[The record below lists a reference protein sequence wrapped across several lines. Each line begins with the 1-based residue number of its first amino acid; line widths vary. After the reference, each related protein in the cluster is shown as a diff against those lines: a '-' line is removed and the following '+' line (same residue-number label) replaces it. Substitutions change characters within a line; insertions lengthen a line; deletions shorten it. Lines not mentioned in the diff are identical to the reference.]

1 MEVKNGF
8 ASQTTNK
15 FQRWAKATANSYS
28 TDLLALLGI
37 QLFKTMDHY
46 FISLFKNPT
55 LAAYTIGLDDTGPSG
70 IGHLTS
76 SHPFAQSEDYTSD
89 IKVVR
94 SRIDLID
101 PDIQIMGSKVTT
113 IDSDVKVSGNHNA
126 WPLKRGNTDDNE
138 IQSHQPPSK
147 KQRKRW
153 AALSSSMPLVVAT
166 LNNGLSNLGNS
177 VEECLRLNQKSEES
191 GKSALKQLMK
201 ILKKKENQTEFAN
214 ETSPMLMERF
224 MLCMHSILTMVKEYL
239 VNVSVTPPHNIPGVS
254 EKGRMNRSETMIR
267 FLEAF
272 GSPRRFKDRR
282 LLRLIFLSV
291 QKRASHAHHP
301 CEEYPSSPQPLPG
314 GSAGLEWS
322 SRPDVWRDLQS
333 RLAPAPPTSPST
345 RPQPIQPQL
354 EQLHAHPAQEEAEEL
369 LDLRHLQFQLD
380 PSSSLSDFLPSHHP
394 PAPPRAQP
402 HNQPRN
408 PTRNNPEHPS
418 ADGKAQDIAA
428 SLDRAN
434 QKLKSASLDYFDQH
448 SLLTCLVHLV
458 RNKFH

>member
-1 MEVKNGF
+1 MRV
-8 ASQTTNK
+8 SDIHD
-15 FQRWAKATANSYS
+15 W
-28 TDLLALLGI
+28 
-37 QLFKTMDHY
+37 FKTMDHY

-55 LAAYTIGLDDTGPSG
+55 LEAYTIGLDDTGPSG

-76 SHPFAQSEDYTSD
+76 CTCAYYTQYCSTCKHMYFLARQNQLLVVEMAVGQERQTIQTHTVTPAHPFAQSEDYTSD

-101 PDIQIMGSKVTT
+101 PDIQIIGSKVTT

-254 EKGRMNRSETMIR
+254 EKGRMNRSEVNK
-267 FLEAF
+267 LVEE
-272 GSPRRFKDRR
+272 FKM
-282 LLRLIFLSV
+282 V
-291 QKRASHAHHP
+291 GWQ
-301 CEEYPSSPQPLPG
+301 
-314 GSAGLEWS
+314 
-322 SRPDVWRDLQS
+322 
-333 RLAPAPPTSPST
+333 
-345 RPQPIQPQL
+345 
-354 EQLHAHPAQEEAEEL
+354 
-369 LDLRHLQFQLD
+369 HLKQVC
-380 PSSSLSDFLPSHHP
+380 
-394 PAPPRAQP
+394 A
-402 HNQPRN
+402 
-408 PTRNNPEHPS
+408 
-418 ADGKAQDIAA
+418 
-428 SLDRAN
+428 
-434 QKLKSASLDYFDQH
+434 
-448 SLLTCLVHLV
+448 LLTEANH
-458 RNKFH
+458 